1 MPFLPLER
9 MRPKSDRSHRPLTT
23 PSRVLALVLAWL
35 VFGLSLVSASP
46 EAHAFLH
53 RAAEAT
59 ADDCHHVHS
68 EPVDS
73 PEHGCAVVWFACG
86 VELPV
91 ASYFP
96 LPAVNIAPAPEG
108 ERPVL
113 LLAPPRYLRQ
123 PERGPPVSVA

>member
-1 MPFLPLER
+1 MPFTRFER
-9 MRPKSDRSHRPLTT
+9 MLTKSDRSHRPLTT

-86 VELPV
+86 VELP
-91 ASYFP
+91 ASSYLP
-96 LPAVNIAPAPEG
+96 LPAVTVAPATTV
-108 ERPVL
+108 ERPAL